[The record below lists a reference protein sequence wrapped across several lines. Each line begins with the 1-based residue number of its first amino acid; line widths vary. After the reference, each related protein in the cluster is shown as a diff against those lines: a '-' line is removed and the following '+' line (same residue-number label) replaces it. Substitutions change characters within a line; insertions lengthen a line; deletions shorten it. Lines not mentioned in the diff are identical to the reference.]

1 MNTLH
6 QNPEYRAAFEAVV
19 GLLKAAQERVL
30 SRDESVQLNLHVATC
45 RQFEEGLN
53 Q

>member
-1 MNTLH
+1 MSDLP

-19 GLLKAAQERVL
+19 SLLKAAQERVL
-30 SRDESVQLNLHVATC
+30 SRDESVQLNLHIATC
-45 RQFEEGLN
+45 RSFEKGVT

>member
-1 MNTLH
+1 MSKLP

-19 GLLKAAQERVL
+19 GLLKAAQERTL
-30 SRDESVQLNLHVATC
+30 SCDESVQLNLHMATC
-45 RQFEEGLN
+45 RRFEEGLN